1 MRIWKSAMAYCSM
14 GRIENNQACFK
25 DMGRG
30 IVYLPVYYKNG
41 IQIFASDPFLLQE
54 DGQIRSLTVKIRKN
68 A

>member
-1 MRIWKSAMAYCSM
+1 
-14 GRIENNQACFK
+14 
-25 DMGRG
+25 MGRG